1 MATVSVAGGGS
12 SGGCDVG
19 GGSSNPSTGDLPACS
34 LNAGKGGLGLAPIAM
49 AALAVLRRRRQR
61 V

>member
-1 MATVSVAGGGS
+1 MS
-12 SGGCDVG
+12 SENDNQPPPVRVR
-19 GGSSNPSTGDLPACS
+19 SYRPGDLPACS
-34 LNAGKGGLGLAPIAM
+34 LDAGKGGLGLAPIAM